1 MLRKHIDELIKSKEQ
16 EKNKE
21 LEKKFK
27 EIKEKPVEEA
37 NTRIVNVKY
46 RTGCGCGGSYKW
58 FHGEVPI
65 DSDIE
70 DGDYIG
76 SLDDID
82 YPEMGYY
89 DQD

>member
-1 MLRKHIDELIKSKEQ
+1 MLRKNKNRE

-21 LEKKFK
+21 LQKKFQ

-46 RTGCGCGGSYKW
+46 RTGCGCGGSYDW

-70 DGDYIG
+70 DGDYIY
-76 SLDDID
+76 SLSEINN
-82 YPEMGYY
+82 PEEGRYW
-89 DQD
+89 D